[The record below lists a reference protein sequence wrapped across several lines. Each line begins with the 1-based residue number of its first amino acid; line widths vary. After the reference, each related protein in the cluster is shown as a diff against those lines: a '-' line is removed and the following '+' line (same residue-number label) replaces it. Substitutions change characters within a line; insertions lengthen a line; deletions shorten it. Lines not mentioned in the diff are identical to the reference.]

1 MVRSGS
7 NDAVDAHKSLL
18 RVLPGARLQ
27 VETAQCREAEEAHH
41 LKVVARCACIQRG
54 ISAFESD
61 LVQSRTHKSERDL
74 DCRMRCQSTQALSS
88 QAAVH
93 PQAPPCRTWHGSA
106 S

>member
-54 ISAFESD
+54 VSAFGSD
-61 LVQSRTHKSERDL
+61 LLQSELTNSNATWIVICAANPPKRCPHKPQCTHKPPS
-74 DCRMRCQSTQALSS
+74 CRAW
-88 QAAVH
+88 
-93 PQAPPCRTWHGSA
+93 PDSA